1 MSDDPMGDDP
11 MGTASG
17 GDAPTHQDASDLKR
31 DVEQEESQL
40 SVYIPESIHKKL
52 RVRSAETGRPM
63 KELTAEALDEY
74 L

>member
-1 MSDDPMGDDP
+1 MSDDP

-17 GDAPTHQDASDLKR
+17 GDAPAHQDASDLKR
-31 DVEQEESQL
+31 EVEHEESQL
-40 SVYIPESIHKKL
+40 SVYIPEPVHKKL
-52 RVRSAETGRPM
+52 RIKSAETGRPM

>member
-1 MSDDPMGDDP
+1 MSEDENP
-11 MGTASG
+11 MGTAAS

-40 SVYIPESIHKKL
+40 SVYIPESIHKRL

>member
-1 MSDDPMGDDP
+1 MSDDP

-63 KELTAEALDEY
+63 KELTAEALDEH

>member
-1 MSDDPMGDDP
+1 
-11 MGTASG
+11 MGTASTG
-17 GDAPTHQDASDLKR
+17 SAPSHQDASDLKR
-31 DVEQEESQL
+31 EVGQEESQL
-40 SVYIPESIHKKL
+40 SVNIPEPIHRQL